1 MSQFERFL
9 KKNKAIREN
18 VSYAASKSLTD
29 EDGKPLMWTIRPIST
44 KENEQLRDECMED
57 IPVEGKPWSYRPKL
71 SLRKYMAKLLAASVV
86 EPNLYD
92 KQLQDSYGV
101 MTPEALIPEMIDNP
115 AEYQAFVDF
124 VQRFNGF
131 DAPLEEK
138 IEQAKN

>member
-29 EDGKPLMWTIRPIST
+29 EDGKPLMWTIRPVST
-44 KENEQLRDECMED
+44 KENEALRDECMED
-57 IPVEGKPWSYRPKL
+57 IPVEGRPWSYRPKL
-71 SLRKYMAKLLAASVV
+71 ALRKYMAKLAAASVV

-101 MTPEALIPEMIDNP
+101 MTPEALIVEMLDNP

-131 DAPLEEK
+131 DGSLEEK
-138 IEQAKN
+138 VEEAKN